1 MNSLEAVPK
10 FEITMPPL
18 AQFEELQMMPPVALY
33 FFTPE
38 QAV

>member
-10 FEITMPPL
+10 FMPPL